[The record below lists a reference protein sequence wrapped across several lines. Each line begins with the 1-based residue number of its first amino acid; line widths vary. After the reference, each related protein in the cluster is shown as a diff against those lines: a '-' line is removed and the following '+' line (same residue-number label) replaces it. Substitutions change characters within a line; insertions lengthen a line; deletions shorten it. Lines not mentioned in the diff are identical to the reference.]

1 MRFNNMPKRSSGVT
15 HLSLSIREV
24 TTPVAVQSRSQVP
37 ALLLPLA
44 DPAGAKPLDPEL
56 KNGHPCRGASF
67 ATFGNGLN
75 GFCPTQLL
83 CPREDRSSAGDGGAR
98 CVGLCPPT
106 EVDLRENYSRY

>member
-1 MRFNNMPKRSSGVT
+1 MPKRSSGVT

-67 ATFGNGLN
+67 TTFGNGVEWFLSYSIA
-75 GFCPTQLL
+75 
-83 CPREDRSSAGDGGAR
+83 SSPGGDQSLAGDGCAR
-98 CVGLCPPT
+98 CVGLWSPT
-106 EVDLRENYSRY
+106 DVDLEENYSRY